1 MSLKLPMDFAKD
13 CILMVRITEDGSF
26 ILVEFRLQCTD
37 EIKVRKVSGRGID
50 ELSGVSYFIC
60 TITSDALNLHH
71 GFITC

>member
-1 MSLKLPMDFAKD
+1 MDFAKD

-60 TITSDALNLHH
+60 TITTDAIN
-71 GFITC
+71 FV

>member
-37 EIKVRKVSGRGID
+37 EIKVREVSGRGID
-50 ELSGVSYFIC
+50 ELSCMSNFTC
-60 TITSDALNLHH
+60 SITSDAL
-71 GFITC
+71 IW